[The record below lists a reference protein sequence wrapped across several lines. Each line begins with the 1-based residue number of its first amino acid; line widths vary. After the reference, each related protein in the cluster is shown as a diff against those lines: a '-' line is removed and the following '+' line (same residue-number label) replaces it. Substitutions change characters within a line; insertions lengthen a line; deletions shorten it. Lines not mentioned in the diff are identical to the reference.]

1 MKSTNDVD
9 LLKFTFEFSIFVK
22 FLIRHTGLPPT
33 QKIAG
38 EQIYRT
44 LTECKTHNLPT
55 GVGVN
60 FLGKGYGDCWEMRI
74 LLYKDVTMEE
84 PQEWD
89 DDKELTDLEKIQL
102 EEIMLAAAYENSYRV
117 LTNKID
123 FADLVEEKNLIGIS
137 AIMAYDPTSGIR
149 KEE

>member
-1 MKSTNDVD
+1 
-9 LLKFTFEFSIFVK
+9 
-22 FLIRHTGLPPT
+22 
-33 QKIAG
+33 
-38 EQIYRT
+38 
-44 LTECKTHNLPT
+44 
-55 GVGVN
+55 
-60 FLGKGYGDCWEMRI
+60 
-74 LLYKDVTMEE
+74 MEE

-137 AIMAYDPTSGIR
+137 AIMAYDPLSGIQ
-149 KEE
+149 KEELENMINFYVNKDEPEYYLRCAELKKILDEIN

>member
-1 MKSTNDVD
+1 
-9 LLKFTFEFSIFVK
+9 
-22 FLIRHTGLPPT
+22 
-33 QKIAG
+33 
-38 EQIYRT
+38 
-44 LTECKTHNLPT
+44 
-55 GVGVN
+55 
-60 FLGKGYGDCWEMRI
+60 MRI

-137 AIMAYDPTSGIR
+137 AIMAYDPLSGIQ
-149 KEE
+149 KEELENMINFYVNKDEPEYYLRCAELKKILDEIN

>member
-1 MKSTNDVD
+1 
-9 LLKFTFEFSIFVK
+9 
-22 FLIRHTGLPPT
+22 
-33 QKIAG
+33 
-38 EQIYRT
+38 
-44 LTECKTHNLPT
+44 
-55 GVGVN
+55 
-60 FLGKGYGDCWEMRI
+60 MRI

-149 KEE
+149 KEELDNMIRFYIDQDEPEYYLRCAELKKIYDEIT